1 MRIVVLN
8 GSPKGQ
14 QSVTMQYVRYIE
26 KRFPRHRFTYID
38 ISEKIQR
45 LEKSEQAFNEVIDVV
60 READG
65 VLWAFPLFY
74 FLVPSQYKRFI
85 ELIRER
91 GAGEAFR
98 DKYTAVLT
106 TSIHILD
113 MIAHHYMNG
122 ICDDLHMKYTGS
134 FSASM
139 YDLLKKGQRKQL
151 FLFFKYFLLSIR
163 QKSPTPRNYSPVVDH
178 ARKYQPNLTKG
189 HLAMRG
195 KKILI
200 VSDAKPEQANLNAMI
215 TRLQNSFFG
224 GTELINLNDL
234 DIKGGCLGCLQCSY
248 DNVCVYEGKDGFV
261 DFFNQKVRPADI
273 LVFVGAIQDRHLSS
287 QWKCFFDRTFFNT
300 HIPSMQ
306 GKQMG
311 FLVSGP
317 LGQLPDLRQFMEAYV
332 EVQQGNLAG
341 IISDDYEDSSE
352 IDDFISLLADWLIR
366 YSIQKFKKP
375 KSYLEVGV
383 RKILRDEIWESM
395 RFPFQSDHQYFEKE
409 GLYDF
414 PERGFRDK
422 VKTQF
427 MVMITKIPF
436 IRKEIYTKRMKSGT
450 IEPLEKVVA
459 ETGPGKT

>member
-14 QSVTMQYVRYIE
+14 QSVTMQYVQYIE

-74 FLVPSQYKRFI
+74 FLVPSQYKRLI

-163 QKSPTPRNYSPVVDH
+163 QKSPTPRNHSPVVDH

-200 VSDAKPEQANLNAMI
+200 VSDAKPEQTNLNGMI

-234 DIKGGCLGCLQCSY
+234 DIKGGCLGCLQCAY

-261 DFFNQKVRPADI
+261 DFFNQKVRPANI
-273 LVFVGAIQDRHLSS
+273 LVFAGAIQDRHLSS
-287 QWKCFFDRTFFNT
+287 RWKCFFDRTFFNT
-300 HIPSMQ
+300 HIPSMT

-352 IDDFISLLADWLIR
+352 IDDLISLLADRLIR
-366 YSIQKFKKP
+366 YSVQKFKKP

-459 ETGPGKT
+459 ETGPGNT